1 MVVMA
6 MAFGVYHKNM
16 LRKGGLLA
24 PLLTHGDDAG
34 IGMAVGLAARWLQ
47 PILSS
52 VRLSLASTA
61 RRYPEKPGGFFN
73 LAGQL
78 HKTCSLYLF
87 IRFLDHVP
95 SSMMFH
101 NVPWP
106 IYANLTRGQAANHAS
121 ACSWGAQG
129 FLHPSTCWVLVL
141 GIILS
146 TLLRQNRSSKCL
158 LNLHLLSQPP
168 EHIRLLATF
177 SGYIIPAQMDPNDR
191 IGQTTCD
198 SSWAVPNS
206 SKFFRDLGGNL
217 SAFTIL
223 YDVSRIRGGASLDWY
238 WRSPT

>member
-1 MVVMA
+1 
-6 MAFGVYHKNM
+6 
-16 LRKGGLLA
+16 
-24 PLLTHGDDAG
+24 
-34 IGMAVGLAARWLQ
+34 
-47 PILSS
+47 
-52 VRLSLASTA
+52 
-61 RRYPEKPGGFFN
+61 
-73 LAGQL
+73 
-78 HKTCSLYLF
+78 
-87 IRFLDHVP
+87 
-95 SSMMFH
+95 MFH
-101 NVPWP
+101 DVPWP

-146 TLLRQNRSSKCL
+146 TLLWQNRSSKCL

-177 SGYIIPAQMDPNDR
+177 SGYIIPAPMDLNDR

-206 SKFFRDLGGNL
+206 SKFFRDPLGGNL

-223 YDVSRIRGGASLDWY
+223 YDVSRIREVPPWIGIEGAQH
-238 WRSPT
+238 SPTEPIMAYLQSWSKLSKRSGPKSSCMQLPHLSWQPLRRSLNSGFNMFQHVFQHIPHKYWTWISTVGFKQHKKTHWNHQTVTELGLRQLFS